1 MRGALDESVIQPPP
15 CPASDL
21 LDLVLLEVDLVS
33 LGVSPLDSGE
43 YDFFDVEVETHA
55 DGVGGDEVR
64 SDFGIELSGLLLSA
78 LRRKSAVNH
87 GHLGTLLRLLLFKTI
102 PGSDMT
108 FFLSFL
114 QVNIGLMLLQLSTL
128 IRLVTMLA
136 LEFPLLKLVLDLFSQ
151 LVQGLHRK
159 LNQAVSLFDV
169 LHLKDLGN
177 ELQFAQSRVPP
188 FL

>member
-1 MRGALDESVIQPPP
+1 MRGALDQSVIQPPP

-33 LGVSPLDSGE
+33 LGISPLDAGE

-78 LRRKSAVNH
+78 LGRKSAVNH
-87 GHLGTLLRLLLFKTI
+87 GHLGTLLRLLVFKTI
-102 PGSDMT
+102 PGSDLT
-108 FFLSFL
+108 FFLPFL
-114 QVNIGLMLLQLSTL
+114 QVSVGLMFLQLST
-128 IRLVTMLA
+128 VLA

-169 LHLKDLGN
+169 FHLKNLGN
-177 ELQFAQSRVPP
+177 ELQLAQSRVPP